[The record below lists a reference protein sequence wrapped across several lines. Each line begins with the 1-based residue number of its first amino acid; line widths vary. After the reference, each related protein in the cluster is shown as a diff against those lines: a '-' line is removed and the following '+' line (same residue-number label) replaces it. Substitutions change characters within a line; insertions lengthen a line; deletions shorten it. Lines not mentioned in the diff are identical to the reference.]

1 MINNY
6 LAEAYDSLGFT
17 LIQNEIR
24 ELCQLQMTLDR
35 SDELFEIKPDY
46 LNYELELV
54 EAFRANQS
62 KGFNFRLDNINRDLF
77 KVLYKSEIPGS
88 VLLLDELYELK
99 IALNAL
105 YQIKQV
111 AKKEYRATDNAYAIF
126 CNDITVNEFIRSLLE
141 DTIDHNATVKDDASP
156 ELKKIRNQIKK
167 TQNFLSKRIQT
178 ILLGAIKSGYARE
191 DALPTISS
199 GRMVI
204 PVRSENK
211 RLLGGVPHGE
221 SGTGQTAYVEP
232 KELFEHN
239 NVLQSLFEDEQAEI
253 RKILLQIVALIRE
266 DKAELEESVR
276 MLVSYDFY
284 AAKAKFAA
292 KVNGVKPKI
301 SDKGAFH
308 VMKGKNPILVMR
320 YGHDVTIPFDLN
332 LDNDSR
338 VLLLTGPNA
347 GGKSILLKSIGLLYL
362 MFSKGILVPCDVE
375 SEFCLFDQLFVDIGD
390 NQSIDNELSTY
401 SAHLSKMKYTLDKA
415 TERSLVLVDEFGTGT
430 EPDYGAA
437 LAESILDVLN
447 KKRIKGVF
455 TTHFNSLK
463 AYAEREKGVFN
474 GAMLFNMKSLKPTF
488 LFKSGDPGSSFAL
501 EIAKNMGLPN
511 ELLLDATSKLGKSRL
526 DYDQALLSLQDKNRE
541 LQESLNS
548 LERQKQNL
556 EELKVNYKEL
566 KSNLESRKESIQLNA
581 EKEALKLLKDTQ
593 IELKRFK
600 EKFASAKQNEK
611 PNLRKELTDKADV
624 LAKKLDIKPVI
635 NKKAELGDFVRHIV
649 KGFEGEVVSIN
660 SDRNEAKIS
669 QNGFEWKAKVG
680 DLQVTKRSDKKEP
693 PKRSNI
699 SAQLMEKRT
708 HFSHDLD
715 VRGKRTE
722 EALKILDTFMNDAI
736 LLGMDRVRVIHG
748 KGEGILRTMIRNE
761 LKGTAHVKGTFDEHV
776 DFGGAGITVVEL
788 S

>member
-1 MINNY
+1 MTNNY
-6 LAEAYDSLGFT
+6 LADAYDSLGFT
-17 LIQNEIR
+17 LIQDDIR
-24 ELCQLQMTLDR
+24 SFCQLQMTLDR
-35 SDELFEIKPDY
+35 SDDLFQIAPDY
-46 LNYELELV
+46 LSYELELV
-54 EAFRANQS
+54 EAFRSNQS

-77 KVLYKSEIPGS
+77 KVLQKTKIQGS
-88 VLLLDELYELK
+88 VLLLDELFELK
-99 IALNAL
+99 TALNAI
-105 YQIKQV
+105 YEIKQI
-111 AKKEYRATDNAYAIF
+111 AKKEYRATDNAYAMF
-126 CNDITVNEFIRSLLE
+126 CHDLRVNEFIRSLLE

-167 TQNFLSKRIQT
+167 TQNFLTKRVQT

-221 SGTGQTAYVEP
+221 SGSGQTAYVEP

-239 NVLQSLFEDEQAEI
+239 NVLQSLFEDETAEI
-253 RKILLQIVALIRE
+253 RRILLQIVALIRE
-266 DKAELEESVR
+266 DQPELEESIR

-292 KVNGVKPKI
+292 KVNGIKPKI
-301 SDKGAFH
+301 SEQGAFK
-308 VMKGKNPILVMR
+308 VLKGKNPILVMR
-320 YGHDVTIPFDLN
+320 YGDAVTVPFDLN
-332 LDNDSR
+332 LDQDHR

-362 MFSKGILVPCDVE
+362 MFSSGILVPCDSE
-375 SEFCLFDQLFVDIGD
+375 SEFCLFDELFVDIGD

-401 SAHLSKMKYTLDKA
+401 SAHLSKMKYTLDHA
-415 TERSLVLVDEFGTGT
+415 TNKSLVLVDEFGTGT

-437 LAESILDVLN
+437 LAESILDELN
-447 KKRIKGVF
+447 KKQIKGVF

-463 AYAEREKGVFN
+463 AYAENKKGVFN

-488 LFKSGDPGSSFAL
+488 LFKAGDPGSSFAL
-501 EIAKNMGLPN
+501 EIAKNMGLSDK
-511 ELLLDATSKLGKSRL
+511 LLKDATSKLGKSRL

-548 LERQKQNL
+548 LDRQKLNL
-556 EELKVNYKEL
+556 EALKVNYKEL
-566 KSNLESRKESIQLNA
+566 KTNLENRKESIQLNA
-581 EKEALKLLKDTQ
+581 EKEALKLLKETQ
-593 IELKRFK
+593 IELKQFK
-600 EKFASAKQNEK
+600 DKFANAKQNEK
-611 PNLRKELTDKADV
+611 PELRKELAHKTEV
-624 LAKKLDIKPVI
+624 LSKKLDVKPVI
-635 NKKAELGDFVRHIV
+635 NKKAGLGDFVRHIV
-649 KGFEGEVVSIN
+649 KGFEGEVVTVN

-669 QNGFEWKAKVG
+669 QNGFEWKAKVEE
-680 DLQVTKRSDKKEP
+680 LQVIKRGEKEP

-708 HFSHDLD
+708 HFSQDLD

-722 EALKILDTFMNDAI
+722 EALKILDGFINDAI
-736 LLGMDRVRVIHG
+736 LLGMERVRVIHG

-761 LKGTAHVKGTFDEHV
+761 LKGTANVKETFDEHV

-788 S
+788 A